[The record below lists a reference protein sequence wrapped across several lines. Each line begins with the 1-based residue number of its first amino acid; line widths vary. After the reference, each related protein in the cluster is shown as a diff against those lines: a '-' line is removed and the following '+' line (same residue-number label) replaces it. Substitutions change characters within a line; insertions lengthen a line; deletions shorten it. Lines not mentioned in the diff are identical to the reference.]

1 MSPRLLVAAFSIK
14 AAIEANNAHLKLQN
28 TFENNERLSDS
39 SVGAFERQADALRE
53 LTGAD
58 DEAIIGAQALLG
70 QFKLTG
76 AQVQQLTP
84 LIVDL
89 STKMGIDL
97 EAAAKAVGKATQ
109 GSTGALARYGI
120 AIDTTDKSTS
130 TFAQTVEGLG
140 VVQGFAADQAD
151 AEPWRLLASQF
162 EEIAEQLGEKL
173 LPILQDVAEI
183 LGAPVEQDV
192 GKAILQLSDDIDYF
206 KPRAEAYQ
214 QSLDEMAQK
223 AEIAASGQYNLSG
236 GIESTI
242 VPSIKSV
249 AAMKRQREALEEL
262 TEEGEKN
269 IELGAR

>member
-1 MSPRLLVAAFSIK
+1 MAFGAVSVK
-14 AAIEANNAHLKLQN
+14 AAIEANEAHLKLQN
-28 TFENNERLSDS
+28 TFANNAILADS

-58 DEAIIGAQALLG
+58 DEAIVAAQALLG

-120 AIDTTDKSTS
+120 QIDTTDKSASAFT
-130 TFAQTVEGLG
+130 QTVEGLG
-140 VVQGFAADQAD
+140 TVQGFAADQAD
-151 AEPWRLLASQF
+151 AEPWRLLAAQF
-162 EEIAEQLGEKL
+162 EELAEKLGNVL
-173 LPILQDVAEI
+173 LPILQDVSEI

-192 GKAILQLSDDIDYF
+192 GKAILELSEDIDYF
-206 KPRAEAYQ
+206 KPRAEISNA
-214 QSLDEMAQK
+214 
-223 AEIAASGQYNLSG
+223 N
-236 GIESTI
+236 ST
-242 VPSIKSV
+242 
-249 AAMKRQREALEEL
+249 R
-262 TEEGEKN
+262 
-269 IELGAR
+269 